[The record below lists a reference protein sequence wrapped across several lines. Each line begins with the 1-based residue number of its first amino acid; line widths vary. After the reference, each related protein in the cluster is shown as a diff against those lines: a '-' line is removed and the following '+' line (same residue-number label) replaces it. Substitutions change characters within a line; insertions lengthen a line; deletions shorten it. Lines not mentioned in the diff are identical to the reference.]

1 MSAMLR
7 VEGLTRRFGG
17 LVALKDLSF
26 EVQPGEIVGLI
37 GPNGA
42 GKTTAFNLISGTLPP
57 SSGRI
62 LFQDKA
68 INGGPPNAVVRLGLA
83 RTFQNASVYPKATVL
98 QNIYRGALSRM
109 GSSIVSQMVGTA
121 AHRLQMQ
128 KLAEHVDEV
137 IESLGLTLHRDVPA
151 GALSYGYQKRV
162 GVAIGL
168 ATNPTMLLLDEPAA
182 GLNPEETAEFGLL
195 LRSLREQRGLTLLLV
210 EHHMAL
216 VMGLCDR
223 IVVLVHGQ
231 RIAQGTPSEVRS
243 NPAVIEAYL
252 GAPEEF
258 HA

>member
-1 MSAMLR
+1 MTAMLR

-17 LVALKDLSF
+17 LVALKDVSF
-26 EVQPGEIVGLI
+26 EVQPGQIVGLI

-57 SSGRI
+57 SAGHVFFKGAS
-62 LFQDKA
+62 

-83 RTFQNASVYPKATVL
+83 RTFQNASVYPKATVI
-98 QNIYRGALSRM
+98 QNIYRGALSRL
-109 GSSIVSQMVGTA
+109 GSPILAQFLDTTA
-121 AHRLQMQ
+121 YRQELL
-128 KLAEHVDEV
+128 KVKDEVDEV
-137 IESLGLTLHRDVPA
+137 MEAMGLAHHRDIAA

-168 ATNPTMLLLDEPAA
+168 ATSPSMLLLDEPAA
-182 GLNPEETAEFGLL
+182 GLNPEEAAEFGHLL
-195 LRSLREQRGLTLLLV
+195 QSLRAQRGLTLLLV

-223 IVVLVHGQ
+223 VVVLVHGQ
-231 RIAQGTPSEVRS
+231 KIAEGTPAEIRADA
-243 NPAVIEAYL
+243 AVIEAYL

>member
-1 MSAMLR
+1 MSAMLC

-17 LVALKDLSF
+17 LMALKDLSF
-26 EVQPGEIVGLI
+26 EVHPGQIVGLI

-57 SSGRI
+57 SAGRI
-62 LFQDKA
+62 LFRGKL
-68 INGGPPNAVVRLGLA
+68 INGGPPNAVVGQGLA
-83 RTFQNASVYPKATVL
+83 RTFQNASVYPKATVQ

-109 GSSIVSQMVGTA
+109 GSSIASQIIGTA
-121 AHRLQMQ
+121 AHRQQ
-128 KLAEHVDEV
+128 QRKLAGEVDEV
-137 IESLGLTLHRDVPA
+137 IEAMGLAPHRDVPA

-168 ATNPTMLLLDEPAA
+168 ATDPAMLLLDEPAA
-182 GLNPEETAEFGLL
+182 GLNPEETAEFGQL
-195 LRSLREQRGLTLLLV
+195 LRSLRAQRGLTLLLV

-231 RIAQGTPSEVRS
+231 RIAEGTPAEVRS